1 MTKNESKVAVITG
14 AASGIGRAT
23 VIAMLDQGFQVA
35 AMDVDADGLDALSK
49 SLQSNKERCDSYIV
63 DVASKEQCHSTIS
76 QIFEKNGRIDVLAN
90 IAGIARSEH
99 MTEVSETSWNQMVGV
114 NLSGVFWCSQAA
126 IPFLIESSGSLI
138 NIASCSGLMGQAYTV
153 AYSATKGGVIAMTKS
168 LAMEYIKTGI
178 RINAVAPGSV
188 QTQLIDNYSI
198 PKDVN
203 MDLVKPYMG
212 FRGMAEAEEI
222 SNVISF
228 LASYDAR
235 RIHGAVITV
244 DGGLTAG

>member
-23 VIAMLDQGFQVA
+23 VITMLNQGFQVA
-35 AMDVDADGLDALSK
+35 AMDIDADGLNALSD
-49 SLQSNKERCDSYIV
+49 SLQSNKECCDTYIT
-63 DVASKEQCHSTIS
+63 DVAAKEHCHSTIS

-99 MTEVSETSWNQMVGV
+99 MTEVSEDSWNEMVGV

-126 IPFLIESSGSLI
+126 IPFLIENNGSLI
-138 NIASCSGLMGQAYTV
+138 NVASCSGLMGQAYTV
-153 AYSATKGGVIAMTKS
+153 AYSATKGGVISMTKS

-198 PKDVN
+198 PEDVN

-212 FRGMAEAEEI
+212 FRGIAEAEEI

-228 LASYDAR
+228 LASDDAK

>member
-23 VIAMLDQGFQVA
+23 VITMLNQGFQVA
-35 AMDVDADGLDALSK
+35 AMDIDADGLNDLSD
-49 SLQSNKERCDSYIV
+49 SLQSNKECCDTYIT
-63 DVASKEQCHSTIS
+63 DVAAKEHCHSTIS

-90 IAGIARSEH
+90 IAGVARSEH
-99 MTEVSETSWNQMVGV
+99 MTEVSEDSWNEMVGV

-126 IPFLIESSGSLI
+126 IPFLIENNGSLI
-138 NIASCSGLMGQAYTV
+138 NVASCSGLMGQAYTV
-153 AYSATKGGVIAMTKS
+153 AYSATKGGVISMTKS

-198 PKDVN
+198 PEDVN

-212 FRGMAEAEEI
+212 FRGIAEAEEI

-228 LASYDAR
+228 LASDDAK

>member
-1 MTKNESKVAVITG
+1 MTKNQPKVAVVTG

-23 VIAMLDQGFQVA
+23 VTTLLNQGFQIA
-35 AMDVDADGLDALSK
+35 AIDVDTVGLK
-49 SLQSNKERCDSYIV
+49 SLSSSLQVDDDYCDTYV
-63 DVASKEQCHSTIS
+63 TDVASREQCHSTVS
-76 QIFEKNGRIDVLAN
+76 QIFEKNGRIDVFAN

-99 MTEVSETSWNQMVGV
+99 MTEVSEASWAEMLGV

-126 IPFLIESSGSLI
+126 IPFLIESNGSLI
-138 NIASCSGLMGQAYTV
+138 NVASCSGLMGQAYTV
-153 AYSATKGGVIAMTKS
+153 AYSTTKGGVIAMTKS

-198 PKDVN
+198 PEDVN
-203 MDLVKPYMG
+203 MDLIKPYMG
-212 FRGMAEAEEI
+212 FRGMAEPEEI

-228 LASYDAR
+228 LVSDDAR

>member
-23 VIAMLDQGFQVA
+23 VITMLAQGFQVA
-35 AMDVDADGLDALSK
+35 AIDVDGEGLEDLSN
-49 SLQSNKERCDSYIV
+49 SLNSNKDSCSIYV
-63 DVASKEQCHSTIS
+63 TDVASREQCHSTIS
-76 QIFEKNGRIDVLAN
+76 QILEKNGRIDVLAN
-90 IAGIARSEH
+90 VAGIARSEH

-126 IPFLIESSGSLI
+126 IPSLIESNGSLI
-138 NIASCSGLMGQAYTV
+138 NVASCSGLMGQAYTV

-168 LAMEYIKTGI
+168 LAMEYVKTNI
-178 RINAVAPGSV
+178 RINAIAPGSV

-198 PKDVN
+198 PEDVN
-203 MDLVKPYMG
+203 IDLIKPYMG
-212 FRGMAEAEEI
+212 FRGMAEPEEI
-222 SNVISF
+222 SNVILF
-228 LASYDAR
+228 LASHEAR

>member
-14 AASGIGRAT
+14 AASGIGRST

-35 AMDVDADGLDALSK
+35 TIDVDSEGLEDLLN
-49 SLQSNKERCDSYIV
+49 SLEPNEGSYDIYV
-63 DVASKEQCHSTIS
+63 TDVASREQCHSTIS
-76 QIFEKNGRIDVLAN
+76 QILEKNGRMDVLAN
-90 IAGIARSEH
+90 VAGIARSEH

-126 IPFLIESSGSLI
+126 IPSLIESNGSLI
-138 NIASCSGLMGQAYTV
+138 NVASCSGLMGQAYTV

-168 LAMEYIKTGI
+168 LAMEYVKTNI
-178 RINAVAPGSV
+178 RINAIAPGSV

-198 PKDVN
+198 PEDVN
-203 MDLVKPYMG
+203 IDLIKPYMG
-212 FRGMAEAEEI
+212 FRGMAEPEEI
-222 SNVISF
+222 SNVILF
-228 LASYDAR
+228 LASHEAR

>member
-1 MTKNESKVAVITG
+1 MTKNEPKVAVITG

-23 VIAMLDQGFQVA
+23 VIAMLDRGFRVA
-35 AMDVDADGLDALSK
+35 AIDIDTEGLNGLSD
-49 SLQSNKERCDSYIV
+49 SLQSNKECCDTYIT
-63 DVASKEQCHSTIS
+63 DVAVKDQCHSTIT

-99 MTEVSETSWNQMVGV
+99 MTEVSEASWNEMVGV

-126 IPFLIESSGSLI
+126 IPFLIESNGSLI
-138 NIASCSGLMGQAYTV
+138 NVASCSGLMGQAYTV

-168 LAMEYIKTGI
+168 LAMEYVKTNI
-178 RINAVAPGSV
+178 RINAIAPGSV

-198 PKDVN
+198 PEDVN
-203 MDLVKPYMG
+203 IDLIKPYMG
-212 FRGMAEAEEI
+212 FRGMAEPEEI
-222 SNVISF
+222 SNVILF
-228 LASYDAR
+228 LASHEAR

>member
-23 VIAMLDQGFQVA
+23 VITMLNQGFQVA
-35 AMDVDADGLDALSK
+35 AIDIDADGLNGLSD
-49 SLQSNKERCDSYIV
+49 SLQSNKECCDTYIT
-63 DVASKEQCHSTIS
+63 DVAAKEHCHSTIS

-99 MTEVSETSWNQMVGV
+99 MTEVSEDSWNEMVGV

-126 IPFLIESSGSLI
+126 IPFLIENNGSLI
-138 NIASCSGLMGQAYTV
+138 NVASCSGLMGQAYTV
-153 AYSATKGGVIAMTKS
+153 AYSATKGGVISMTKS

-188 QTQLIDNYSI
+188 QTQLIENYSI
-198 PKDVN
+198 PEDVN

-212 FRGMAEAEEI
+212 FRGIAEAEEI

-228 LASYDAR
+228 LASDDAK

>member
-23 VIAMLDQGFQVA
+23 VITMLNQGFQVA
-35 AMDVDADGLDALSK
+35 AIDIDADGLNGLSD
-49 SLQSNKERCDSYIV
+49 SLQSNKECCDTYIT
-63 DVASKEQCHSTIS
+63 DVAAKEHCHSTIS

-99 MTEVSETSWNQMVGV
+99 MTEVSEDSWNEMVGV

-126 IPFLIESSGSLI
+126 IPFLIENNGSLI
-138 NIASCSGLMGQAYTV
+138 NVASCSGLMGQAYTV
-153 AYSATKGGVIAMTKS
+153 AYSATKGGVISMTKS

-198 PKDVN
+198 PEDVN

-212 FRGMAEAEEI
+212 FRGIAEAEEI

-228 LASYDAR
+228 LASDDAK